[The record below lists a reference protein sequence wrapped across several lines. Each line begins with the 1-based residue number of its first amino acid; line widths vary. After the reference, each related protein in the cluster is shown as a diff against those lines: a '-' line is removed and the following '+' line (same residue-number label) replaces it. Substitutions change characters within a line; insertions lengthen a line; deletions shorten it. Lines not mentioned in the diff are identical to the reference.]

1 MMKHV
6 LQTGCL
12 IWGILCLFY
21 FAGIMIYVGST
32 EWFQFIWLA
41 GGCVFLGL
49 WRLLAFQAVHPDS
62 RIRYV
67 NAVLL
72 GLILIGVIVIGL
84 IGSRIVSAMTA
95 RPEAD
100 LDYVIVLGAQVRG
113 TQPSRALRK
122 RLDRALEYAKEN
134 PDTVFILSG
143 GQGADEEISE
153 ALCMYQY
160 MIDNGMDSER
170 MILEDRSTS
179 TLENLEFSSAF
190 LDKKGK
196 RIGILS
202 NNFHIYRAL
211 ALAEQQGYEQICGI
225 PAHSDAFM
233 QPHYVLREICAVLV
247 LMLKGTV
254 AW

>member
-12 IWGILCLFY
+12 ILGILCLLY
-21 FAGIMIYVGST
+21 FAGIMLYVGST
-32 EWFQFIWLA
+32 EWFQFVWLA
-41 GGCVFLGL
+41 AGGMF
-49 WRLLAFQAVHPDS
+49 
-62 RIRYV
+62 
-67 NAVLL
+67 
-72 GLILIGVIVIGL
+72 LILRYMLIYQSMHPGSLVRYLTGTAFVLIAAGVLVICV
-84 IGSRIVSAMTA
+84 IGSRIVGTMTA
-95 RPEAD
+95 EPEEN

-113 TQPSRALRK
+113 TRPSRALRK

-134 PDTVFILSG
+134 QDTVFIVSG

-160 MIDNGMDSER
+160 MEENGMDMER
-170 MILEDRSTS
+170 VIQEDRSTS
-179 TLENLEFSSAF
+179 TLENLEFSAEF
-190 LDKKGK
+190 LDKKED

-211 ALAEQQGYEQICGI
+211 ALAKQQGYEQICGI
-225 PAHSDAFM
+225 PAHSDPFM

-247 LMLKGTV
+247 LMLRGTV
-254 AW
+254 SL